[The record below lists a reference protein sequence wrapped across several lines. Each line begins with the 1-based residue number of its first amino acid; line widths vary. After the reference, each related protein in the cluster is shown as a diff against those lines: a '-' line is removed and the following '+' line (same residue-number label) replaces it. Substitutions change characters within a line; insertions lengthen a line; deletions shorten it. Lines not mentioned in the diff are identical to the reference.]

1 MKDNKDIN
9 KAIDELEQVS
19 GNEKLRRIAELKEKY
34 IRDEQASIAYAQN
47 EGYRQGEEKGKVE
60 GKVEGKNER
69 NMEIAKKLLKK
80 QMSTK
85 DIAEVTGLSV
95 EEIKKLK

>member
-1 MKDNKDIN
+1 
-9 KAIDELEQVS
+9 
-19 GNEKLRRIAELKEKY
+19 
-34 IRDEQASIAYAQN
+34 
-47 EGYRQGEEKGKVE
+47 
-60 GKVEGKNER
+60 
-69 NMEIAKKLLKK
+69 MEIAKKLLKK